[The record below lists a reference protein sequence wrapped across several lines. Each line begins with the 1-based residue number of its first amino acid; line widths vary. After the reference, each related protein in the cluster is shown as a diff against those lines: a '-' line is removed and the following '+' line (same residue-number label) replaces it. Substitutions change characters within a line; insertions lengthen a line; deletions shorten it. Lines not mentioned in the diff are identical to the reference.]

1 MSQRAYGITQSEIE
15 SGAELSN
22 ARGTS
27 DYLTRARDEI
37 VECSVTFDN
46 LTQNEAEL
54 SNIRGTFDNSAP
66 QVCKRP
72 GSASNTDPGLSGW
85 TIKDG
90 TLNELRVH
98 SRHRS

>member
-27 DYLTRARDEI
+27 DYLTRVGDEI

-46 LTQNEAEL
+46 LTPERSGIIEY
-54 SNIRGTFDNSAP
+54 SRNIR
-66 QVCKRP
+66 
-72 GSASNTDPGLSGW
+72 
-85 TIKDG
+85 
-90 TLNELRVH
+90 
-98 SRHRS
+98 

>member
-1 MSQRAYGITQSEIE
+1 MMSQRAYGITQSEIE

-27 DYLTRARDEI
+27 DY
-37 VECSVTFDN
+37 

-72 GSASNTDPGLSGW
+72 GSASNTDPGLSCW

>member
-46 LTQNEAEL
+46 
-54 SNIRGTFDNSAP
+54 SAP

-90 TLNELRVH
+90 TLNELRIH

>member
-1 MSQRAYGITQSEIE
+1 MMSQRAYGITQSEIE

-27 DYLTRARDEI
+27 DY
-37 VECSVTFDN
+37 